1 MRGHLEAR
9 GKGIWRA
16 KAFVG
21 YDKEKKRRMY
31 VTRTI
36 HGTKR
41 QAEDIMRQLLVEIGA
56 GADTTTEGTVAELV
70 KKWLEITSDSL
81 SPTTLNEY
89 KRLLDRH
96 ILPALGT
103 RKVRG
108 IKVSELDAFYA
119 RLKKSGGAQGNG
131 LSSQSVRHIHAIIHK
146 IFNQAVKWGWAS
158 SNPASLASPPKLKSK
173 QVIIPS
179 VDQVIKLIESAKLSD
194 EGFGCLLRS
203 AAVTGARRGE
213 LCALKWSDLDLSK
226 RVLTISRSIAGD
238 KNDHMVEKD
247 TKTHSSRSVTL
258 DSDTCKILRD
268 WQKTCE
274 DRAKKFNT
282 KLVTE
287 AFIFSDSPDSS
298 QCWRPGRITLAFM
311 RLCKKLE
318 IKDVRFH
325 DLRHF
330 AATRMLVAGVPVK
343 TVSGRLGH
351 ADAATT
357 LNVYAHFVE
366 ASDAQAA
373 QVLGD
378 LLDQNEAI

>member
-16 KAFVG
+16 KVYVG
-21 YDKEKKRRMY
+21 NDQATGKQLY
-31 VTRTI
+31 VNKTI

-41 QAEDIMRQLLVEIGA
+41 QAEDVLSQLLVEVGS
-56 GADTTTEGTVAELV
+56 GVTVSTEATVHQLV
-70 KKWLEITSDSL
+70 ARWLEVTSDSL
-81 SPTTLNEY
+81 SPTTLSEY
-89 KRLLDRH
+89 KRLLDKH
-96 ILPALGT
+96 ILPNFGK
-103 RKVRG
+103 RKARS
-108 IKVSELDAFYA
+108 IRASELDTYYA
-119 RLKKSGGAQGNG
+119 KLKKSGGVGGNG
-131 LSSQSVRHIHAIIHK
+131 LSAQSVRHIHAIIHRL
-146 IFNQAVKWGWAS
+146 FSQAVKWGWTS
-158 SNPASLASPPKLKSK
+158 SNPASLASPPKVRAK
-173 QVIIPS
+173 QVNVPS
-179 VDQVIKLIESAKLSD
+179 VDQVVKLIDNAKLSD
-194 EGFGCLLRS
+194 DGFGCLLRL

-226 RVLTISRSIAGD
+226 GILTISRSIASD

-247 TKTHSSRSVTL
+247 TKTHSNRSIAL
-258 DSDTCKILRD
+258 DVDTCKILED
-268 WQKTCE
+268 WQNTCN
-274 DRAKKFNT
+274 DRAQKCNVNLT
-282 KLVTE
+282 SQE
-287 AFIFSDSPDSS
+287 FIFSDLPDGS
-298 QCWRPGRITLAFM
+298 QCWRPGRVTLAFM
-311 RLCKKLE
+311 RLCKRLD

-366 ASDAQAA
+366 TSDAQAA

-378 LLDQNEAI
+378 LLDQNAAS